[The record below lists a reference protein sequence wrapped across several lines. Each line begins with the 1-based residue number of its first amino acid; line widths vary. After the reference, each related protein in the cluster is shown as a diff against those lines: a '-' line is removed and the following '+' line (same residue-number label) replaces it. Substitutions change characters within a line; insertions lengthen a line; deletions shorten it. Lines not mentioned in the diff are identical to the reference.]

1 MGAARRQAAPRMK
14 TGGRVVAFISLRGVT
29 KRFGKVAAVDR
40 LDLEIEQGEFHTLL
54 GPSGCGKTTTLRMIA
69 GLEELT
75 EGELYINERCVYSAA
90 RAVHVSAPDR
100 GVGLIFQSY
109 ALWPHMTVFKN
120 VAFGLKEQKVPKDK
134 IHGIVMA
141 MLEKLQMTGYEDRY
155 PSELS
160 GGEQQRVAIARMVVT
175 KPPAFLMD
183 EPLSNL
189 DAKLRMRL
197 RSELKR
203 LHIESGAT
211 TVYVT
216 HDQVEAL
223 TLSDR
228 VSVMRHGL
236 LQQDSPPAE
245 LYNRPANLFVA
256 DFMGNPQINRLD
268 GRLMGTDGERI
279 FVSQDG
285 LFRLPLQGLS
295 PDVEPERDVALVMH
309 PEWLETSTEPV
320 QRAREMNVYTALM
333 AGCETLIFLHEEGV
347 NLATREQGQSD
358 LAIDQKVWVR
368 LRRFN
373 LYDLGTEELISVGG
387 TDEACDEK
395 DAA

>member
-1 MGAARRQAAPRMK
+1 M
-14 TGGRVVAFISLRGVT
+14 AFISLRGVT

-40 LDLEIEQGEFHTLL
+40 FNLEIEQGEFHTLL

-75 EGELYINERCVYSAA
+75 EGELYINERCVYSAS
-90 RAVHVSAPDR
+90 RAVHVPAPDR

-109 ALWPHMTVFKN
+109 ALWPHMTVYHN
-120 VAFGLKEQKVPKDK
+120 IAFGLKEKKIPKDR
-134 IHGIVMA
+134 IRSTVMDI
-141 MLEKLQMTGYEDRY
+141 LEKFQMTGYEGRY

-175 KPPAFLMD
+175 EPPAFLMD

-203 LHIESGAT
+203 LHTESGAT

-228 VSVMRHGL
+228 VSVMRLGL
-236 LQQDSPPAE
+236 LQQDSTPVE

-268 GRLMGTDGERI
+268 GTLTVENGVTAFASEEGELR
-279 FVSQDG
+279 VPVGNLDAE
-285 LFRLPLQGLS
+285 
-295 PDVEPERDVALVMH
+295 VENGQRVALVMH
-309 PEWLETSTEPV
+309 PEWLSTSATPTTGSM
-320 QRAREMNVYTALM
+320 EMTVYTVLM
-333 AGCETLIFLHEEGV
+333 AGCETLIFLQSGDIH
-347 NLATREQGQSD
+347 LATREQGQST
-358 LAIDQKVWVR
+358 LQSNETVWVT
-368 LRRFN
+368 LRHYN
-373 LYDLGTEELISVGG
+373 LYDLETEEIIGTGG
-387 TDEACDEK
+387 TGELCREADGG
-395 DAA
+395 

>member
-1 MGAARRQAAPRMK
+1 VG
-14 TGGRVVAFISLRGVT
+14 FISLQGVS
-29 KRFGKVAAVDR
+29 KRYGKVEAVKR
-40 LDLEIEQGEFHTLL
+40 LDLEIEKGEFHTLL

-75 EGELYINERCVYSAA
+75 DGELYINDRCVYSAS
-90 RAVHVSAPDR
+90 RAVHVPAPDR

-109 ALWPHMTVFKN
+109 ALWPHMTVYQN
-120 VAFGLKEQKVPKDK
+120 IAFGLKEKKFSKEK
-134 IHGIVMA
+134 IRETVLGI
-141 MLEKLQMTGYEDRY
+141 LEKLQMTGYEGRY

-175 KPPAFLMD
+175 EPPAFLMD

-203 LHIESGAT
+203 LHTDSGAT

-228 VSVMRHGL
+228 VTVMRLGV
-236 LQQDSPPAE
+236 LQQDSSPVE
-245 LYNRPANLFVA
+245 LYNRPVNLFVA
-256 DFMGNPQINRLD
+256 DFMGNPQINQLD
-268 GRLMGTDGERI
+268 GRLEAGGTERV

-285 LFRLPLQGLS
+285 AFRIPLHGLDA
-295 PDVEPERDVALVMH
+295 DVEPDHEVALVMH
-309 PEWLETSTEPV
+309 PEWLETSTSPV
-320 QRAREMNVYTALM
+320 EGAREMSVYISLM
-333 AGCETLIFLHEEGV
+333 AGCETLIFLHAEGLS
-347 NLATREQGQSD
+347 LATREQGQSE
-358 LAIDQKVWVR
+358 LKIDQKVWVR
-368 LRRFN
+368 LRHYN
-373 LYDLGTEELISVGG
+373 LYDLGTEELLATGG
-387 TDEACDEK
+387 TDTGR
-395 DAA
+395 

>member
-1 MGAARRQAAPRMK
+1 VG
-14 TGGRVVAFISLRGVT
+14 FISLQGVT
-29 KRFGKVAAVDR
+29 KRYGKVTAVDQ
-40 LDLEIEQGEFHTLL
+40 LNLEIEKGEFHTLL

-69 GLEELT
+69 GLEELSD
-75 EGELYINERCVYSAA
+75 GELFINDRCVYSASKA
-90 RAVHVSAPDR
+90 IHVPAPDR

-109 ALWPHMTVFKN
+109 ALWPHMTVYQN
-120 VAFGLKEQKVPKDK
+120 VAFGLKERKIPKNK
-134 IHGIVMA
+134 IRETVLG
-141 MLEKLQMTGYEDRY
+141 MLEKLQMTDYEARY

-160 GGEQQRVAIARMVVT
+160 GGEQQRVAIARMIVT

-228 VSVMRHGL
+228 ITVMRLGL
-236 LQQDSPPAE
+236 LQQDAAPVE

-268 GRLMGTDGERI
+268 GRLSGTDGQRVFE
-279 FVSQDG
+279 SADG
-285 LFRLPLQGLS
+285 AFRLPLVGLD
-295 PDVEPERDVALVMH
+295 PDVEPGRDVALVMH
-309 PEWLETSTEPV
+309 PEWLETTTEPV
-320 QRAREMNVYTALM
+320 EGAREMSVYTALM
-333 AGCETLIFLHEEGV
+333 AGCETLIFLEAGDLH
-347 NLATREQGQSD
+347 LATREQGQSA
-358 LAIDQKVWVR
+358 LQVDQKVWVR
-368 LRRFN
+368 LKHFN
-373 LYDLGTEELISVGG
+373 LYDLGTEELLSVGG
-387 TDEACDEK
+387 TEK
-395 DAA
+395 IS

>member
-1 MGAARRQAAPRMK
+1 VG
-14 TGGRVVAFISLRGVT
+14 FISLQGVT
-29 KRFGKVAAVDR
+29 KRYGKVTAVDR
-40 LDLEIEQGEFHTLL
+40 LNLEIAKGEFHTLL

-69 GLEELT
+69 GLEELS
-75 EGELYINERCVYSAA
+75 EGELFINDRCVYSAS
-90 RAVHVSAPDR
+90 RAIHVPAPNR

-109 ALWPHMTVFKN
+109 ALWPHMTVYRN
-120 VAFGLKEQKVPKDK
+120 VAFGLTEKKIPKDK
-134 IHGIVMA
+134 IRTIVMG

-175 KPPAFLMD
+175 EPPAFLMD

-203 LHIESGAT
+203 LHTESGAT

-228 VSVMRHGL
+228 VTVMRLGL
-236 LQQDSPPAE
+236 LQQDAPPTD
-245 LYNRPANLFVA
+245 LYNSPANLFVA

-268 GRLMGTDGERI
+268 GTIAVEDGHKVYSSTAGTMTVPLGDI
-279 FVSQDG
+279 ASSVSEGQAV
-285 LFRLPLQGLS
+285 S
-295 PDVEPERDVALVMH
+295 LVMH
-309 PEWLETSTEPV
+309 PEWLKVSTSPIENSI
-320 QRAREMNVYTALM
+320 EMNVYVSLM
-333 AGCETLIFLHEEGV
+333 AGCETLIFLQSGDISLV
-347 NLATREQGQSD
+347 TREQGQSMIH
-358 LAIDQKVWVR
+358 ADQKIWITLNR
-368 LRRFN
+368 YN
-373 LYDLGTEELISVGG
+373 LYDMGTEELIGNGG
-387 TDEACDEK
+387 TGEILSVKA
-395 DAA
+395 

>member
-1 MGAARRQAAPRMK
+1 MG
-14 TGGRVVAFISLRGVT
+14 FISLRGIA

-40 LDLEIEQGEFHTLL
+40 LNLEIEKGEFHTLL

-75 EGELYINERCVYSAA
+75 EGELFIGDRCVYSTS
-90 RAVHVSAPDR
+90 RGVNIPAPDR

-109 ALWPHMTVFKN
+109 ALWPHMTVYQN
-120 VAFGLKEQKVPKDK
+120 IAFGLREKKIPKAK
-134 IHGIVMA
+134 TRRIVMEI
-141 MLEKLQMTGYEDRY
+141 LEKFQMSGYQDRY

-175 KPPAFLMD
+175 EPPTFLMD

-203 LHIESGAT
+203 LHTESGAT

-223 TLSDR
+223 TLSDAVTVLR
-228 VSVMRHGL
+228 LGV
-236 LQQDSPPAE
+236 LQQHATPVQ
-245 LYNRPANLFVA
+245 LYNQPANLFVA

-268 GRLMGTDGERI
+268 GRLTGTGIERT
-279 FVSQDG
+279 FVG
-285 LFRLPLQGLS
+285 AKGRFRLSLNEL
-295 PDVEPERDVALVMH
+295 DLEIEPERDIALVMH
-309 PEWLETSTEPV
+309 PEWLETVSHPV
-320 QRAREMNVYTALM
+320 EGAWKMNVYTSLM
-333 AGCETLIFLHEEGV
+333 AGCETLIFVHADGL
-347 NLATREQGQSD
+347 NLATRQQGQSD
-358 LAIDQKVWVR
+358 LKVDQEVWVR
-368 LRRFN
+368 FRHFN
-373 LYDLGTEELISVGG
+373 VYDLRTEELLGSGG
-387 TDEACDEK
+387 TGGTGCGA
-395 DAA
+395 